1 MTTTTPYESLSDWL
15 KEDPQWSACQ
25 FFRGPWRDLE
35 QQRNMRLVS
44 IVEEQ
49 AAIDVHTQEYMYRVV
64 LVGPLDWESKTAELK
79 ALRDLMQV
87 IVTRLTSGEDYLACG
102 VAQIDAIGGI
112 MGPGYTD
119 TGRPWYGI
127 TLKLLV

>member
-15 KEDPQWSACQ
+15 KEDPQWSACK
-25 FFRGPWRDLE
+25 FTRGPWRDLVP
-35 QQRNMRLVS
+35 QRNMRLVS
-44 IVEEQ
+44 IVEEPSW
-49 AAIDVHTQEYMYRVV
+49 IDVHTQEYMYRVV
-64 LVGPLDWESKTAELK
+64 LVGPLDWESRVDELK

-87 IVTRLTSGEDYLACG
+87 LVIRLTGEDYLACG
-102 VAQIDAIGGI
+102 VAQIDPIGGI

>member
-1 MTTTTPYESLSDWL
+1 MTTSTPYESLSDWL

-25 FFRGPWRDLE
+25 FFRGPWIDLE
-35 QQRNMRLVS
+35 PQRNMRLVS
-44 IVEEQ
+44 IVEEP
-49 AAIDVHTQEYMYRVV
+49 AMLDVYTQEYMYRVV
-64 LVGPLDWESKTAELK
+64 LVGPLDWRDKVAELK

-87 IVTRLTSGEDYLACG
+87 LVTRLTGEDYLACG
-102 VAQIDAIGGI
+102 VAQIDPIGGI

>member
-15 KEDPQWSACQ
+15 KEDPQWAACK

-35 QQRNMRLVS
+35 SQRNSRLVS
-44 IVEEQ
+44 IVEEP
-49 AAIDVHTQEYMYRVV
+49 AALDVHTQEYMYRVV
-64 LVGPLDWESKTAELK
+64 LVGPLDWESRVAELK
-79 ALRDLMQV
+79 ALRDLMQ
-87 IVTRLTSGEDYLACG
+87 ILVTRLTGEDYLACG
-102 VAQIDAIGGI
+102 VAQIDPIGGI